1 MRESFIERKCCE
13 WAKVNGWLAFKF
25 TSPNNRA
32 VPDRLFIKDGR
43 VVFVEF
49 KAPGKQP
56 TKLQASVINLMRAR
70 GATVFVIDNY
80 EGFINVMS

>member
-1 MRESFIERKCCE
+1 MRESLIERKCCA
-13 WAKVNGWLAFKF
+13 WAKANGWLAFKF

-56 TKLQASVINLMRAR
+56 TKLQTSVINLMRGR
-70 GATVFVIDNY
+70 GATVHVIDNY
-80 EGFINVMS
+80 EDFTNVMP